1 MVKEWRHA
9 VTACLMV
16 VLVAGA
22 AQPANAADSA
32 KATQNLTLAGGTT
45 QSQADEKEVVD
56 AVVQIRAGKI
66 QQAIDG
72 PLTDVVNRY
81 EKRYAN
87 SCDVVFS
94 ARGPVQGL
102 LYLSATPW
110 MDGGKRRRLNSAA
123 RPFAGRVTTSSSS
136 NATTK
141 PRQPITRAS
150 R

>member
-66 QQAIDG
+66 QQAID
-72 PLTDVVNRY
+72 VR
-81 EKRYAN
+81 
-87 SCDVVFS
+87 
-94 ARGPVQGL
+94 
-102 LYLSATPW
+102 
-110 MDGGKRRRLNSAA
+110 
-123 RPFAGRVTTSSSS
+123 
-136 NATTK
+136 
-141 PRQPITRAS
+141 
-150 R
+150 